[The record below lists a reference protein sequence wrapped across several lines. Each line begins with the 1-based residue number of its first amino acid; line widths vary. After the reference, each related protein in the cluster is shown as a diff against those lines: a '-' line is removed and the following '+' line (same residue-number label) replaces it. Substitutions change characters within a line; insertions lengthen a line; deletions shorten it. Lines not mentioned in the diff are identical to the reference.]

1 MIIYHNPR
9 CRKSREG
16 LAYLEEKGQQVD
28 VREYLKDAFTK
39 KELNELI
46 EKLGIEP
53 SALIRKNEK
62 IYKEQYKGREID
74 ERQWVEI
81 MIEHPKL
88 IERPIVVNGDRAVV
102 ARPKEEIDK
111 LMA

>member
-16 LAYLEEKGQQVD
+16 LAYLEGKGQQVD

>member
-88 IERPIVVNGDRAVV
+88 IERPIVVNGVRAVV